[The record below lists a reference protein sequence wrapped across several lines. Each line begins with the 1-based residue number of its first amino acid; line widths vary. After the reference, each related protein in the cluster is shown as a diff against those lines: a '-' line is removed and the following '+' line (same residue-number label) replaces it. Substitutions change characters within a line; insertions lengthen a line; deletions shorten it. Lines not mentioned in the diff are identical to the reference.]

1 MALLLSPYPRTS
13 PVVNDKKIIGID
25 WDKWFNGLSL
35 YVTRILNRYD
45 SLRSGIETLVTGTKV
60 VANTR
65 ITATSY
71 IRLTR
76 QTAGGTLG
84 ELSVVPNVGVGFTI
98 NSSSATETSTIFYE
112 IVEAF

>member
-1 MALLLSPYPRTS
+1 MTPSLSPYPRTS
-13 PVVNDKKIIGID
+13 PMVNKTQGITID

-35 YVTRILNRYD
+35 YITRLLNRYNE
-45 SLRSGIETLVTGTKV
+45 LRSGIATLATGTIV
-60 VANTR
+60 VANTLV
-65 ITATSY
+65 TATCY

-76 QTAGGTLG
+76 QIAGGTLG
-84 ELSVVPNVGVGFTI
+84 HLSVVLNPGVGFTI